1 MVEERRGIFRN
12 FFRRKTPTPSDRKVY
27 NFGIQE
33 RDTTIW
39 MSTPIIYH
47 IASSS
52 VILRTCIT
60 QLKNEVFRRGV
71 LLERKFAVKCE
82 DCGHEHD
89 KPVTQCAECES
100 TNLRKPDFKQ
110 KKYAQSLLFDRYVN
124 SSEQLFIDVLK
135 ELEDDLNIMDDAYII
150 LVKEYYVDGNSNIR
164 LQRIKEMYRG
174 DPATMHIYSDEEGD
188 RGTMGFT
195 CLHHRDFKS
204 EDEHSNCEVCGSK
217 LYPIHYVN
225 RVNGNEQ
232 FFIEGEVLHF
242 SKYSPSRLYG
252 QSPVITLFNHITTL
266 IAMEQYVNSSY
277 TKSRMPKGLLA
288 VQTRNIESMKTFWRA
303 VKEKME
309 SDPHFIPV
317 MGIEAEGGKGSVEWI
332 KFMDSLKEMD
342 YVAVK
347 EDLRDRIAA
356 FYGVSKIFMADNST
370 SGGLNNEG
378 MQILVTNRAVEMAQN
393 VYNNYVFPF
402 LTRQFC
408 ITDWVLK
415 LPPSEEEDEIA
426 VLRKRE
432 IEVNIAASTKN
443 LGFEVDMDENGEF
456 VFTKPEPKEPAE
468 GEQKEG
474 GEEQVE
480 LDPYAGTDVDAS
492 QLGQMQEQMMA
503 GGAGGDI
510 RQSEGATRNKPSM
523 SVGPPNRNTG
533 LPAEAANNNVD
544 RRTERRV
551 G

>member
-82 DCGHEHD
+82 DCGHEHE
-89 KPVTQCAECES
+89 KPAVKCAECES

>member
-60 QLKNEVFRRGV
+60 QLKNEVFRRGI

-89 KPVTQCAECES
+89 KPAVKCSECES

-110 KKYAQSLLFDRYVN
+110 KKDAQSLLFDRYVN

-456 VFTKPEPKEPAE
+456 VFTKPEPKEPAQ

-503 GGAGGDI
+503 GGTGGDI

>member
-174 DPATMHIYSDEEGD
+174 DPATKHIYSDEEGD

-225 RVNGNEQ
+225 RVNGKEQ

-456 VFTKPEPKEPAE
+456 TFSKPEPKEPAE

-492 QLGQMQEQMMA
+492 QLGQMQEQMMT
-503 GGAGGDI
+503 GGAGGNVM
-510 RQSEGATRNKPSM
+510 QSEGATRNKPSM

>member
-1 MVEERRGIFRN
+1 MADEKRGIFRN
-12 FFRRKTPTPSDRKVY
+12 FFRRKTPTPDDRKVF

-33 RDTTIW
+33 RDTTLW
-39 MSTPIIYH
+39 MSSPIIYH
-47 IASSS
+47 IAGQS

-60 QLKNEVFRRGV
+60 QLKNEVFRRGI
-71 LLERKFAVKCE
+71 LLERKFASKCL

-89 KPVTQCAECES
+89 KPVKQCAECES
-100 TNLRKPDFKQ
+100 TNLRKPDTKQ
-110 KKYAQSLLFDRYVN
+110 KEYAQCLLFDKYVN
-124 SSEQLFIDVLK
+124 RSEQLFVDVLK

-150 LVKEYYVDGNSNIR
+150 LVKEYFVDGNSKIR
-164 LQRIKEMYRG
+164 LQRINEIYRG
-174 DPATMHIYSDEEGD
+174 DPATMHIYADEQGD

-195 CLHHRDFKS
+195 CLNHRDVIH
-204 EDEHSNCEVCGSK
+204 EDEFGSCEVCDGD
-217 LYPIHYVN
+217 LFPIHYVN
-225 RVNGNEQ
+225 RVNGDEQ
-232 FFIEGEVLHF
+232 HYIEGEVLHF

-252 QSPVITLFNHITTL
+252 QSPVVTLFNHITTL

-309 SDPHFIPV
+309 ADPHFIPV
-317 MGIEAEGGKGSVEWI
+317 MGIEADGGKGGVEWI

-402 LTRQFC
+402 LTKQFA
-408 ITDWVLK
+408 ITDWELK

-456 VFTKPEPKEPAE
+456 IFTKPEPQEPAQ
-468 GEQKEG
+468 GEQQQEG
-474 GEEQVE
+474 DVE
-480 LDPYAGTDVDAS
+480 TDPYAGTDIDAS
-492 QLGQMQEQMMA
+492 QMGQMQEEMMA
-503 GGAGGDI
+503 GGANKAD
-510 RQSEGATRNKPSM
+510 TRNKPSM

>member
-1 MVEERRGIFRN
+1 MAEKERGTFRN
-12 FFRRKTPTPSDRKVY
+12 FFRRKTPTPDDRKVF

-33 RDTTIW
+33 RDTTLW
-39 MSTPIIYH
+39 MTSPNIYH
-47 IASSS
+47 IASQS

-60 QLKNEVFRRGV
+60 QLKNEVFRRGI
-71 LLERKFAVKCE
+71 LLERKFATKCK

-89 KPVTQCAECES
+89 RPSIECAECKS
-100 TNLRKPDFKQ
+100 VNLRKPDVKQ
-110 KKYAQSLLFDRYVN
+110 KEYAKCLLFDKYVN
-124 SSEQLFIDVLK
+124 RAEQLFIDVLK

-317 MGIEAEGGKGSVEWI
+317 MGIEAVGGKGSVEWI

-408 ITDWVLK
+408 ITDWILK

-456 VFTKPEPKEPAE
+456 TFSKPEPKEPAE